1 MFSPCK
7 RSFCGGEKNL
17 YTLKNGT
24 LLKVTEV
31 SQGQYKDSN
40 GDSVNENDIL
50 MISKINDTKI
60 SMGKGATSS
69 GDFSM
74 ALGMDSIAS
83 GYLSNAIGYGTQA
96 QGAQSLA
103 LGTQAQA
110 EKLRSFAIGSGAKSL
125 NNDAFAIGNGA
136 IAKGDSSI
144 AIGEIA
150 EAEKDRGIA
159 LGIYAKSRG
168 MQSLA
173 IGPGAQSLGKEDSIA
188 IGTKSKAT
196 QTNSTA
202 IGILSV
208 ADGFQSNAIGA
219 EANATG
225 ERSIAF
231 GSFALA
237 KDVQGIAIGNHAKSI
252 GHSSNAIGVEANAT
266 GVNSNAFGTLAEASG
281 DNSNAIGFE
290 ANATGDYS
298 LALGFQAKA
307 LKDDSI
313 AIGPNAL
320 AENKNAT
327 AIGPDSKA
335 TGENSLAFG
344 KSARSENTSSIAIGD
359 KSYAK
364 HSASIAIG
372 PHASTIADNSVSIGF
387 RARTSSNNS
396 VSIGTNAEGL
406 GDSSTAIGEFASA
419 TQLNSIA
426 IGHKAIANG
435 PVTSAIGSGAMA
447 YGKFSMAIGKDASV
461 GIISKKN
468 YGNKINEDN
477 STMVNNALAIG
488 NDSKAKVDKSVALG
502 GESVASTGSG
512 AKGLDFATGKE
523 SKDESH
529 VWKSTAGAVSVGDK
543 TKNITRQITNV
554 AAGTND
560 TDAVN
565 VAQLQSLKKYSD
577 NTFINKTDLKNIQ
590 DNLNGKISDIEEG
603 SNIKVEKGSSNSS
616 KKISLAKDLT
626 GLESAE
632 FKKENEEEE
641 TTINNKTIEIG
652 DDKIK
657 AKISKNEI
665 VLSNKNNNNNKSI
678 TIKNDGTNQHIV
690 GLSNKTWNGKAE
702 DKSRAATEGQL
713 EQLQTNLENNLNN
726 IGDKLGSYN
735 LAGNTG
741 NYKLYDK
748 DTLTI
753 KSTDK
758 NIETKATANGN
769 LDITL
774 SPKLNL
780 TKDGSI
786 TIDNTKLDKN
796 GLKVGDDVKIT
807 KDVVQNGNVKLTK
820 KGLDNGGNK
829 ITNVADGKDPSDAAT
844 VGQLKKVVGSGSS
857 IAESTEQDK
866 DKWAKKLPT
875 VEKGTKNSVSIGGGS
890 TNNRSNTVSVGAPG
904 HERTISNVA
913 NPVKGT
919 DAVNLNYLNNRLAD
933 VYGEMKNI
941 KDEGRAGSA
950 SAIAIGG
957 ILQATIP
964 GKNVVSISGGNYENQ
979 NAVAFGVSGISSD
992 GQWLYKAGGSYD
1004 TQNNHGFQVSV
1015 GFQF

>member
-1 MFSPCK
+1 MKISK
-7 RSFCGGEKNL
+7 VVFCLVLANALFAGGEKNL

-554 AAGTND
+554 AAGTED

-565 VAQLQSLKKYSD
+565 VAQLKSLKKYSD
-577 NTFINKTDLKNIQ
+577 NTFAKKTDIENIQ
-590 DNLNGKISDIEEG
+590 NNLNGKISDIEKGDNIEVDPG
-603 SNIKVEKGSSNSS
+603 STNNS
-616 KKISLAKDLT
+616 KKISLAKNLK
-626 GLESAE
+626 GLESAK
-632 FKKENEEEE
+632 FKKDGEDDKTN
-641 TTINNKTIEIG
+641 IDNKTIEIG
-652 DDKIK
+652 DNDIK

-665 VLSNKNNNNNKSI
+665 VLSNKNSDKSI
-678 TIKNDGTNQHIV
+678 TIKNDKEGQHIL
-690 GLSNKTWNGKAE
+690 GLSNKEWNGNIV
-702 DKSRAATEGQL
+702 SGRAATEDQL
-713 EQLQTNLENNLNN
+713 KSATENLQ
-726 IGDKLGSYN
+726 
-735 LAGNTG
+735 
-741 NYKLYDK
+741 
-748 DTLTI
+748 
-753 KSTDK
+753 K
-758 NIETKATANGN
+758 NIAANNTKVEAGENIAVKKETGSNGTTFTVSTAKNVKFNKVSVGGVVIDKSDNSIKAG
-769 LDITL
+769 D
-774 SPKLNL
+774 
-780 TKDGSI
+780 
-786 TIDNTKLDKN
+786 TKLDNN
-796 GLKVGDDVKIT
+796 GLTVGND
-807 KDVVQNGNVKLTK
+807 VKLTK

-829 ITNVADGKDPSDAAT
+829 ITNVAEGTENNHAAT
-844 VGQLKKVVGSGSS
+844 VGQLNKVAASASAVK
-857 IAESTEQDK
+857 ESDKK
-866 DKWAKKLPT
+866 DKWA
-875 VEKGTKNSVSIGGGS
+875 EKRPEAKGKNSLSIGGGS
-890 TNNRSNTVSVGAPG
+890 NDNGRSNTVSVGTPG

-979 NAVAFGVSGISSD
+979 NAVAFGVSGISSN